1 MGKAT
6 DWHFAH
12 ALECVADCIP
22 DRVALIDSHAT
33 RTWKDYEDRAARLA
47 GALDRAGIR
56 PGSKI
61 GLLMHNSNV
70 YLESH
75 FAAFKLGASP
85 INVNYRYREQE
96 LAYLLDNA
104 DVEVLVYHD
113 AYREVIAD
121 VAPSLP
127 RLKILVEAPL
137 DGKAGDPP
145 SGVLRYDTV
154 LETNAPLPRRKQSA
168 DDLYILYTGGTTG
181 LPKGVMFRN
190 GATCK
195 HLAQGY
201 RMFGMP
207 TPDTLDDVPA
217 ALEIGLSKSS
227 LPVSL
232 VVCPLMHGTG
242 IWVGAMNP
250 QLAGGCVL
258 TIPELGLDADR
269 IWRLVEQH
277 RVTFLT
283 IVGDAFGVPMLEA
296 LDIAAS
302 DGRPY
307 DVSSLRTII
316 SSGVM
321 WSSEVK
327 RGLLRHGDFTLID
340 AIGSTEAAMG
350 GSVTRR
356 GHEAKTGRFTINA
369 NARIISDDGRMIE
382 PGSGET
388 GRLASPS
395 AMIGYYK
402 DPKKTQEI
410 ITEIDGVHYVV
421 PGDYAAYEDDGSI
434 RLLGRGSTCINTA
447 GEKVYPEEV
456 EETLKLHP
464 LVIDCLVIGQPD
476 NRYGQRVVALV
487 AVAAPVDTAEILSH
501 ARNLIAGYKVPKEVF
516 LTDAVQRAP
525 NGKPDYEW
533 AKSVVAKYSGLA
545 N

>member
-1 MGKAT
+1 
-6 DWHFAH
+6 
-12 ALECVADCIP
+12 
-22 DRVALIDSHAT
+22 
-33 RTWKDYEDRAARLA
+33 
-47 GALDRAGIR
+47 
-56 PGSKI
+56 
-61 GLLMHNSNV
+61 
-70 YLESH
+70 
-75 FAAFKLGASP
+75 
-85 INVNYRYREQE
+85 
-96 LAYLLDNA
+96 
-104 DVEVLVYHD
+104 
-113 AYREVIAD
+113 
-121 VAPSLP
+121 
-127 RLKILVEAPL
+127 
-137 DGKAGDPP
+137 
-145 SGVLRYDTV
+145 
-154 LETNAPLPRRKQSA
+154 
-168 DDLYILYTGGTTG
+168 
-181 LPKGVMFRN
+181 
-190 GATCK
+190 
-195 HLAQGY
+195 
-201 RMFGMP
+201 
-207 TPDTLDDVPA
+207 
-217 ALEIGLSKSS
+217 
-227 LPVSL
+227 
-232 VVCPLMHGTG
+232 
-242 IWVGAMNP
+242 MNP

-369 NARIISDDGRMIE
+369 DARIISDDGRMIE

-533 AKSVVAKYSGLA
+533 AKSVVAKYSGHA